1 MKIFRS
7 RKIRNIFNPRHKHGQ
22 EIDPHDVLSDFSN
35 LTGSDSQ
42 RLEGRLIL
50 PIERSSYVFLFSI
63 FIIIGLLALGR
74 LGDLQL
80 MHGFEYAKRSATNSL
95 QKTVVFANRGIIFD
109 RNGEL
114 LASNEPPKE
123 VNGIIEAWS
132 ERRYATTT
140 GLSTLLGYI
149 SYPKVDSKGNYYD
162 TNVFGKDGLE
172 EYFDDILAGKNG
184 TLIEETDV
192 KGKVVSQSAIENARD
207 GTNITLS
214 IDKKVQSR
222 MYEELKALANE
233 RGYAGGAGVIMD
245 VNSGEILALTSYP
258 EFNSQVMT
266 DGKDRAMI
274 NSYILD
280 KHNPFLDR
288 AVQGL
293 YIPGSIV
300 KPYLAIGALEEKIV
314 DPDKQFLANGF
325 ISVPNPY
332 DKEHPTIFK
341 DWKIHGLVDMRR
353 AIAVSSNVYFF
364 TIGAGYEGQ
373 RGLGI
378 ANIQKYMNMFGFGA
392 KTGIEVDGEAE
403 GNIPSPEWKAKTF
416 VNDPTWRLGDT
427 YNSSIGQYG
436 YLVTPIQAVR
446 AISSV
451 ANGGYL
457 LEPTLLKKGIQNNAL
472 EDKLNEKN
480 ESLKEVN
487 KTTLHVA
494 QENFQIVREGMRK
507 GVLEGTAVGLNIPQ
521 VVVAAKTGTAELGVT
536 KESVNSWT
544 TGFFPYDKPRFAF
557 AIAME
562 KGSRS
567 NTVGSTYAM
576 RRLLEWMSI
585 YTPQYLKNE

>member
-1 MKIFRS
+1 MRIFRNKKL
-7 RKIRNIFNPRHKHGQ
+7 RKILEGRNRRGR

-35 LTGSDSQ
+35 LTESDLD
-42 RLEGRLIL
+42 RMEGRLIL
-50 PIERSSYVFLFSI
+50 PIERSSYIFLFSI
-63 FIIIGLLALGR
+63 FIIAGLFAVVR
-74 LGDLQL
+74 LGNLQL
-80 MHGFEYAKRSATNSL
+80 VQGFDYAKRSATNSL
-95 QKTVVFANRGIIFD
+95 QKTIVFANRGIIFD
-109 RNGEL
+109 RNGDL
-114 LASNEPPKE
+114 LASNEPPVE
-123 VNGIIEAWS
+123 VNGKLEVWS
-132 ERRYATTT
+132 ERKYATST

-149 SYPKVDSKGNYYD
+149 SYPKVDSKGNFYD
-162 TNVFGKDGLE
+162 TNIFGKDGAE
-172 EYFDDILAGKNG
+172 EYFDDVLAGKNG
-184 TLIEETDV
+184 TLIEETDAR
-192 KGKVVSQSAIENARD
+192 GKIVSQSAIDNPRD
-207 GTNITLS
+207 GTNVTLS
-214 IDKKVQSR
+214 IDKNVQNR
-222 MYEELKALANE
+222 MYEELKNLANE

-245 VNSGEILALTSYP
+245 INSGEILALASYP
-258 EFNSQVMT
+258 EFDSQIMAN
-266 DGKDRAMI
+266 GKDRAAI
-274 NSYILD
+274 ASFLLN

-314 DPDKQFLANGF
+314 DPEKQFLANGQ
-325 ISVPNPY
+325 ITVPNPY
-332 DKEHPTIFK
+332 DKAHPTIFK
-341 DWKIHGLVDMRR
+341 DWKVHGLVDMRK

-378 ANIQKYMNMFGFGA
+378 ANIQKYMNMFGFGS
-392 KTGIEVDGEAE
+392 KTGVEVDAE
-403 GNIPSPEWKAKTF
+403 ESGNIPSPIWKAKTF
-416 VNDPTWRLGDT
+416 PNDPTWRLGDT

-446 AISSV
+446 AVSAI

-457 LEPTLLKKGIQNNAL
+457 VSPTIVKRGVQNAPL
-472 EDKLNEKN
+472 EDKLNEKG
-480 ESLKEVN
+480 ESLKEV
-487 KTTLHVA
+487 KKETLPVA
-494 QENFQIVREGMRK
+494 QENLQIVREGMRK

-576 RRLLEWMSI
+576 RRVLEWMSI
-585 YTPQYLKNE
+585 YTPQYLRSE

>member
-1 MKIFRS
+1 MKIFRGKKLK
-7 RKIRNIFNPRHKHGQ
+7 RILQGRNRRGQ

-35 LTGSDSQ
+35 LTESNSE
-42 RLEGRLIL
+42 RMEGRLIL

-63 FIIIGLLALGR
+63 FIIAGLFALGR
-74 LGDLQL
+74 LWDLQIIQ
-80 MHGFEYAKRSATNSL
+80 GFDYAKRSATNSL
-95 QKTVVFANRGIIFD
+95 QKTIVFANRGIIFD
-109 RNGEL
+109 RSGDL
-114 LASNEPPKE
+114 LAANEPPKE
-123 VNGIIEAWS
+123 VNGKLESWS
-132 ERRYATTT
+132 ERKYATTT

-149 SYPKVDSKGNYYD
+149 SYPKVDSKGNFYD
-162 TNVFGKDGLE
+162 TNIFGKDGVE

-192 KGKVVSQSAIENARD
+192 KGKIVSQSAIENPRD

-214 IDKKVQSR
+214 IDKKVQSH

-245 VNSGEILALTSYP
+245 INTGEILALTSYP
-258 EFNSQVMT
+258 EFDSQTMT
-266 DGKDRAMI
+266 NGKDKTAI
-274 NSYILD
+274 AGFLLN
-280 KHNPFLDR
+280 KNNPFLDR

-314 DPDKQFLANGF
+314 DPDKQFLANGQ
-325 ISVPNPY
+325 ITVPNPY
-332 DKEHPTIFK
+332 DKAHPTIFK

-378 ANIQKYMNMFGFGA
+378 TNIQKYMNMFGFGS
-392 KTGIEVDGEAE
+392 KTGIEIDGEE
-403 GNIPSPEWKAKTF
+403 QGNIPSPDWKAKVF
-416 VNDPTWRLGDT
+416 PNDPTWRLGDT

-446 AISSV
+446 AISSI
-451 ANGGYL
+451 ANGGFL
-457 LEPTLLKKGIQNNAL
+457 LEPTIIKQGIQNAPL
-472 EDKLNEKN
+472 EDKLNEKG
-480 ESLKEVN
+480 ESLKEIN
-487 KTTLHVA
+487 KKTLPVA
-494 QENFQIVREGMRK
+494 QENLQIVREGMRK

-521 VVVAAKTGTAELGVT
+521 VVVAAKTGTAELGTT

-562 KGSRS
+562 KGSLS

-576 RRLLEWMSI
+576 KRLLEWMSI
-585 YTPQYLKNE
+585 YTPQYLQSE